1 MTRKTATGTR
11 KSRLTRALL
20 ILLAVFAALAI
31 SLQLSPRPG
40 TWLIA
45 RVFDLGAASTS
56 RALARHVPDGIETVA
71 DVAYASAPET
81 LALDIHRPRGAGAQT
96 LPTIVWVH
104 GGGWI
109 SGRKEDIGNYL
120 RVLAGRGFVTVSVDY
135 TLAPDAHYPA
145 QLLQVNQALGYLS
158 RHAARL
164 GLDMSRVVL
173 AGDSAG
179 AQIVAQLANVITAP
193 AHARQTGIRPEL
205 TPAQLR
211 AVLLFC
217 GPHDFSLFNWEGALA
232 WPLQTAMWA
241 LTGEKEF
248 RQHRAMT
255 EASVVPH
262 VTAAFPPAFITA
274 GNADP
279 LLPQSVALAE
289 RLRALGVTTDTLF
302 FPPGHTP
309 ALGHEYQFDLD
320 DSDGRLA
327 LMRATE
333 FVQRETRK

>member
-1 MTRKTATGTR
+1 MIKR
-11 KSRLTRALL
+11 KSRLTRTFL
-20 ILLAVFAALAI
+20 ILLTLLAAFAI

-40 TWLIA
+40 VWLIA
-45 RVFDLGAASTS
+45 RLFDLGAASAS
-56 RALARHVPDGIETVA
+56 RALARHVPDGIETLA
-71 DVAYASAPET
+71 GVAYASGAET
-81 LALDIHRPRGAGAQT
+81 LTLDIHRPRGAGARA

-109 SGRKEDIGNYL
+109 SGRKEDISNYL
-120 RVLAGRGFVTVSVDY
+120 KVLAGRGFVTVSIDY
-135 TLAPDAHYPA
+135 TLAPDANYPA
-145 QLLQVNQALGYLS
+145 QLMQANQALGYLS

-164 GLDMSRVVL
+164 GLDMNRVVL

-179 AQIVAQLANVITAP
+179 AQIAAQLANVITSP
-193 AHARQTGIRPEL
+193 AHARQTGISPQLE
-205 TPAQLR
+205 PARLR

-217 GPHDFSLFNWEGALA
+217 GPHDFAMFNWDGALA

-274 GNADP
+274 GNTDP
-279 LLPQSVALAE
+279 LLPQSVALAA
-289 RLRALGVTTDTLF
+289 RLQALGVTTDTLF

-309 ALGHEYQFDLD
+309 ALGHEYQFNLD
-320 DSDGRLA
+320 DSAGRLA
-327 LMRATE
+327 LTRATE